1 MAERATADRGRDG
14 ACLMRWFPL
23 FLALRGRRV
32 LVVGGGAIAERKI
45 DLLLEAGPHLTVV
58 APELTDRL
66 KARRAAGEITHVSR
80 PFTAHDV
87 AGARLVVAATGD
99 TEVNRA
105 VAAAAESHGILANV
119 VDDSALSTATLGAI
133 VDRSPIVI
141 AISTEGSAPALARH
155 IRARIETLV
164 DESYGELGRFLARWR
179 NRIKDVVT
187 VVAERRRLYDALLDG
202 AGDVASLV
210 RRGRDAAAD
219 EAMTRLLGA
228 GSSPGRGRV
237 VLVGAGPGDPG
248 LLTLNALRA
257 LQAADVVLHDRLVSP
272 EILKL
277 ARREAELVEVGKS
290 AGGHSVAQETIHRL
304 LRDHAERGH
313 CVVRLKG
320 GDPFVF
326 GRGGEELE
334 YLRAAGIDYDVVPG
348 ITAAV
353 GCAAYAGI
361 PLTHRDHAESVRF
374 VTAHCA
380 ASIPTHDW
388 RRLAEPRETLAI
400 YMGVGTLADVTREL
414 LRHGRAAST
423 PVAFVENGCRPEQ
436 RVVIATLAT
445 AVEVA
450 TGESIRSP
458 SLLIVGG
465 VAALGSTLHWYGA
478 APVDHRPAAR
488 SALVGVQAAVA

>member
-1 MAERATADRGRDG
+1 
-14 ACLMRWFPL
+14 MRWFPL

-45 DLLLEAGPHLTVV
+45 DLLFEAGPLITVV
-58 APELTDRL
+58 APNLTPRL
-66 KARRAAGEITHVSR
+66 VARRAAGEITHLGR
-80 PFTAHDV
+80 GFTADDV
-87 AGARLVVAATGD
+87 AGARLVVAATGITD
-99 TEVNRA
+99 VNRA
-105 VAAAAESHGILANV
+105 VAAAAESHGILANI

-155 IRARIETLV
+155 IRARVEALV

-179 NRIKDVVT
+179 SRIKDAIT

-202 AGDVASLV
+202 AGEVASLV
-210 RRGRDAAAD
+210 RRGRPTAAD
-219 EAMTRLLGA
+219 EAMTTLLASGA
-228 GSSPGRGRV
+228 RPGGRV

-257 LQAADVVLHDRLVSP
+257 LQSADVVLHDRLVSP

-277 ARREAELVEVGKS
+277 ARREAELIEVGKS
-290 AGGHSVAQETIHRL
+290 AGGHSVAQDAIHRL
-304 LRDHAERGH
+304 LREHTARGH

-334 YLRAAGIDYDVVPG
+334 FLRAAGIDYDVVPG

-380 ASIPTHDW
+380 AQIPPNDW
-388 RRLAEPRETLAI
+388 RRLADPRETLAI
-400 YMGVGTLADVTREL
+400 YMGVGTLSDVTREL
-414 LRHGRAAST
+414 LRHGRAPGT

-436 RVVIATLAT
+436 RVVIATLTT
-445 AVEVA
+445 AVDVA
-450 TGESIRSP
+450 AREAIRSP

-465 VAALGSTLHWYGA
+465 VAALGGTLHWYGA
-478 APVDHRPAAR
+478 APVDHRPDRRGAR
-488 SALVGVQAAVA
+488 DAVQVAVA